1 MTAGPATGGPVLDG
15 PSTDGTVASL
25 VEELRAVGVPVSV
38 GEHLDATRAVAHL
51 PLRSRAVLRA
61 ALRCTLVKEAGQ
73 LATFD
78 LLFDLWAAGGQEAA
92 GAPLAGL
99 TDAAL
104 RAALRDAIRTGDLFL
119 QPLLADEYVRRFSGV
134 EPGRAV
140 AGVRYMLAATQAADL
155 DGIRD
160 DLLAGGPLT
169 DSPQGAA
176 PLTDGLAGG
185 GGAGG
190 GGAGGAG
197 GPGVQ
202 GGPGAPNGQR
212 GARDGDGPRTSA
224 LRDRLTRAAVDRA
237 IDDFRQLLQSAVRR
251 ALVADRGA
259 RAVRRTMGV
268 QLAQDM
274 DISGSSAAQSRQ
286 IAAAVGPLAQ
296 HLARILASQA
306 ATRRNRV
313 SIRGTLRRAMGTGGV
328 PFSIVTAPPRP
339 PRPEIVVLCD
349 MSGSVSAF
357 SRFTLD
363 LLTAMDSRLSRLR
376 TFAFIDGLDE
386 ITGLVREARAAGR
399 PLGTMEAAGAASLSG
414 RSDYGRVMRAF
425 ARGPAR
431 SLTRRSVVLVIGD
444 ARTNHLDPAAA
455 HFAEIARRAGRVY
468 WLNPEPR
475 RYWDDGDSVMGS
487 YAPLCTR
494 VEECRTLR
502 QIADFVL
509 SLASESA
516 LAATKPY

>member
-1 MTAGPATGGPVLDG
+1 MPDPLGPDARGL
-15 PSTDGTVASL
+15 VASL
-25 VEELRAVGVPVSV
+25 VDELRAVGVPVSV
-38 GEHLDATRAVAHL
+38 GEHLDAARAVAHL
-51 PLRSRAVLRA
+51 PLRSKAVLRA

-73 LATFD
+73 LAAFD
-78 LLFDLWAAGGQEAA
+78 LLFDLWAAGDSGT
-92 GAPLAGL
+92 GTGPLAGL
-99 TDAAL
+99 PDAAL
-104 RAALRDAIRTGDLFL
+104 HAALRDALGSGDSFL
-119 QPLLADEYVRRFSGV
+119 PPLLADEYVRRFAGV

-160 DLLAGGPLT
+160 SLLAN
-169 DSPQGAA
+169 
-176 PLTDGLAGG
+176 GL

-190 GGAGGAG
+190 SGTGGQGGARGRGEAGWQPGDPDGGAG
-197 GPGVQ
+197 
-202 GGPGAPNGQR
+202 
-212 GARDGDGPRTSA
+212 PRASA
-224 LRDRLTRAAVDRA
+224 LRARLARTAADRA
-237 IDDFRQLLQSAVRR
+237 IGDFRELLQSAVRR

-268 QLAQDM
+268 QLAEDM
-274 DISGSSAAQSRQ
+274 EIAGSSAAQLRQ
-286 IAAAVGPLAQ
+286 VAAAVAPLAQ
-296 HLARILASQA
+296 HLARILARQA
-306 ATRRNRV
+306 AARPSRV
-313 SIRGTLRRAMGTGGV
+313 SIKATLRRAMGTGGV
-328 PFSIVTAPPRP
+328 PFSVVTAPPRP

-363 LLTAMDSRLSRLR
+363 LLAAMDSRLSRLR

-386 ITGLVREARAAGR
+386 ITGLVRDARAAGR
-399 PLGTMEAAGAASLSG
+399 PLGTMEAAAGAASVSG
-414 RSDYGRVMRAF
+414 RSDYGRVVRAF

-444 ARTNHLDPAAA
+444 ARTNYLDPAVRD
-455 HFAEIARRAGRVY
+455 FAEIARRAGRVY

-475 RYWDDGDSVMGS
+475 RYWDDGDSVIGS

-509 SLASESA
+509 SLASEDA
-516 LAATKPY
+516 LAAAKHS